1 LGIDT
6 VSVTVNQNSTATL
19 NQTGLDSVNV
29 NGIWYDQNGQY
40 TQVIPNAAGCD
51 STITINVNLS
61 FPCPPV
67 TVTESQSDVTCP
79 GQTDGSATVIASGGT
94 TFTYAWSPSGGTSA
108 TTTGLTAGTYT
119 CTITNECGNSTTQ
132 NFTITEPEAYQL
144 NASVVQP
151 ACGNDNGC
159 ISFDPTPAGTYLY
172 TWPFPTIMIVDS
184 VCDLAP
190 GSYDITIN
198 SMNGCPVDT
207 TIILT
212 DGNSVVVDASP
223 ENSTIN
229 PGNSIQLNATGGIA
243 YTWSPAS
250 GLSCSDC
257 PDPIASPIV
266 STLYIVTGTDE
277 NGCTGTDT
285 VYVTIFPVPVE
296 CAEIFVPTVFS
307 PNGDN
312 RNEKLVVCGLAG
324 GCVTEY
330 KFEVFD
336 RWGQSVFISEDITLH
351 WDGQF
356 KDKELNSAVFVYKLY
371 AVKAD
376 STVIETS
383 GNVTLTR

>member
-1 LGIDT
+1 
-6 VSVTVNQNSTATL
+6 
-19 NQTGLDSVNV
+19 
-29 NGIWYDQNGQY
+29 
-40 TQVIPNAAGCD
+40 VIPNAAGCD

-61 FPCPPV
+61 FPCPPI

-79 GQTDGSATVIASGGT
+79 GQTDGSAIVIASGGT

-159 ISFDPTPAGTYLY
+159 ISFDPTPAGTYFY
-172 TWPFPTIMIVDS
+172 TWSFPSNWTVDS
-184 VCDLAP
+184 VCELAP
-190 GSYDITIN
+190 GSYDITITN
-198 SMNGCPVDT
+198 IDGCAVDT
-207 TIILT
+207 TIMLT

-312 RNEKLVVCGLAG
+312 LNEKLVVCGLG
-324 GCVTEY
+324 SGCVKEY

-336 RWGQSVFISEDITLH
+336 RWGQRVFVSEDITLH

-356 KDKELNSAVFVYKLY
+356 KGKELNSAVFVYRLY
-371 AVKAD
+371 ALKSD
-376 STVIETS
+376 LTVIEKS
-383 GNVTLTR
+383 GNVTLSR

>member
-1 LGIDT
+1 
-6 VSVTVNQNSTATL
+6 VTVNQNSSATI
-19 NQTGLDSVNV
+19 NETGLDSVNV

-159 ISFDPTPAGTYLY
+159 ISFDPTPAGTYFY
-172 TWPFPTIMIVDS
+172 TWSFPSNWTVDS
-184 VCDLAP
+184 VCELAP
-190 GSYDITIN
+190 GSYDITITN
-198 SMNGCPVDT
+198 IDGCAVDT
-207 TIILT
+207 TIMLT